1 MPTWKK
7 VVVSGSAISQLNNDA
22 NYLAST
28 GAGIISSSAQL
39 AGDISGSFVATSASI
54 ATAIAANLSSIN
66 ALDDTYAT
74 DAQLNAVSAS
84 VKTFATDADTTL
96 SSSLATDIATNKA
109 DIAAL
114 DDTYATDAEVNAVS
128 ASVKTFATDA
138 DTTLSS
144 SIATDIAGNDTD
156 IAALQTDSGSFSTR
170 IATIEGDNATQTE
183 LDAVSSSLV
192 TTIDNLSSTLAIS
205 GSTGNDSV
213 NLKND
218 ALSVVGTANEIETT
232 VTDNQ
237 IAVGIVTNPTLT
249 GNVTVTGN
257 LEVSGTTTTV
267 DSTTVELGDNILALN
282 GTGAALGGIHVN
294 DGPASGSLLWD
305 GTNDRWIAGASGSEV
320 QVALLEGQ
328 GLLSGSAQIA
338 ANISGSITSTSASLA
353 ADIATNLSSINALG
367 DTYATDAELNASS
380 SALTTAYTA
389 ADTTLSSSL
398 ATDIATNKADIAALD
413 DTYATDAQLNAVSAS
428 VKTFATDA
436 DTTLSSSLATDI
448 ATNLASITALDDTY
462 ATDAQLNAVSASVK
476 TFATDADTTL
486 SSSIATD
493 IAGNDTDIAALQTDS
508 GSFSSR
514 ISTIE
519 GDNAT
524 QTELDAVS
532 SSIATTINGLSST
545 LSISGSTG
553 NDTVNL
559 VDDDLSIVGTA
570 NAITTTV
577 TDNQIAI
584 DIVDNPTLTG
594 NVTVSGNLEVQG
606 TTTTVD
612 STTVELGDNILAL
625 NGTGAVL
632 GGIHVNDGPA
642 SGSLLWDGTND
653 RWIAGASGSEVQVAL
668 LEGQDLLSG
677 SAQIAANISGSFTAP
692 SASFS
697 TRVTSLE
704 DSVGAGGLIS
714 SSAQIAS
721 DISGSF
727 TSTSASLAADIAT
740 NLSSINAL
748 DDTYATD
755 AQLNSVSA
763 SVKTFATDADTT
775 LSSSLATDIATNKAD
790 IAALDNTYATDAE
803 VNAATSSLSASLAT
817 DIATNLA
824 SIGTLNDKTLISGS
838 TFSSP
843 NQGTVRATINGTN
856 TDVDTGLQ
864 QADSP
869 TFAGLTITGDLVV
882 TGDRVEQQVTNLAV
896 EDQFI
901 TINSGAA
908 AQDAGFFFEGQGA
921 SFGWDES
928 ENRFAL
934 DFTGGTADQTTI
946 TSDAYVAAVALD
958 ESDVNYQKDGNIFV
972 SASGEAYI
980 YVS

>member
-1 MPTWKK
+1 
-7 VVVSGSAISQLNNDA
+7 
-22 NYLAST
+22 
-28 GAGIISSSAQL
+28 
-39 AGDISGSFVATSASI
+39 
-54 ATAIAANLSSIN
+54 
-66 ALDDTYAT
+66 
-74 DAQLNAVSAS
+74 
-84 VKTFATDADTTL
+84 
-96 SSSLATDIATNKA
+96 
-109 DIAAL
+109 
-114 DDTYATDAEVNAVS
+114 
-128 ASVKTFATDA
+128 
-138 DTTLSS
+138 
-144 SIATDIAGNDTD
+144 
-156 IAALQTDSGSFSTR
+156 
-170 IATIEGDNATQTE
+170 
-183 LDAVSSSLV
+183 
-192 TTIDNLSSTLAIS
+192 
-205 GSTGNDSV
+205 
-213 NLKND
+213 
-218 ALSVVGTANEIETT
+218 
-232 VTDNQ
+232 
-237 IAVGIVTNPTLT
+237 VGIVTNPTLT

-257 LEVSGTTTTV
+257 LEVQGTTTTV

-305 GTNDRWIAGASGSEV
+305 GTNNYWIAGASGSEV

-338 ANISGSITSTSASLA
+338 ANISGSITATSASLA
-353 ADIATNLSSINALG
+353 TDIATNKASIDALD
-367 DTYATDAELNASS
+367 DTYATDAQLNAV
-380 SALTTAYTA
+380 SASVKTFATN
-389 ADTTLSSSL
+389 ADTTLSASL

-436 DTTLSSSLATDI
+436 DTTLSA
-448 ATNLASITALDDTY
+448 
-462 ATDAQLNAVSASVK
+462 
-476 TFATDADTTL
+476 
-486 SSSIATD
+486 SIATD

-508 GSFSSR
+508 GSFSTR
-514 ISTIE
+514 IATIE
-519 GDNAT
+519 SDNAT

-532 SSIATTINGLSST
+532 SSIASTITGLSST

-577 TDNQIAI
+577 TNNQIAI

-594 NVTVSGNLEVQG
+594 NVTVTGNLEVQG

-612 STTVELGDNILAL
+612 STTIELGDNILAL
-625 NGTGAVL
+625 NGTGAAL

-642 SGSLLWDGTND
+642 SGSLLWDGTNNY
-653 RWIAGASGSEVQVAL
+653 WIAGASGSEVQVAL
-668 LEGQDLLSG
+668 LSGQGLLSS
-677 SAQIAANISGSFTAP
+677 SAQIAANISGSSTAL
-692 SASFS
+692 SAS
-697 TRVTSLE
+697 
-704 DSVGAGGLIS
+704 
-714 SSAQIAS
+714 IAS
-721 DISGSF
+721 DIAGLGS
-727 TSTSASLAADIAT
+727 TYATDAELNASSSALTTAYTAADTTLSSSVAADIAT
-740 NLSSINAL
+740 NLASINAL
-748 DDTYATD
+748 DD
-755 AQLNSVSA
+755 
-763 SVKTFATDADTT
+763 
-775 LSSSLATDIATNKAD
+775 
-790 IAALDNTYATDAE
+790 TYATDAE

-824 SIGTLNDKTLISGS
+824 SIGTLNGKTLISGS

-843 NQGTVRATINGTN
+843 NQGTVRATINGAN

-864 QADSP
+864 AGDSP
-869 TFAGLTITGDLVV
+869 TFAGLTVTGNLVV

-946 TSDAYVAAVALD
+946 TSDAYVAAVAID